1 MCGSNERQPMV
12 DEEELSA
19 DENDAKNDKHI
30 ESETR
35 TSWSSP
41 SPPPLTPSVT
51 PNSSH
56 PSASRR
62 SSDDLSAS
70 LSTLST
76 RSEHSYVTPSKL
88 TGMAVRPF
96 PRTDWSSVT
105 FADLNAPFWT
115 PKEETEWAG
124 REASRRWAM
133 ALESG
138 DLNDL
143 TIADFGVAVF
153 DHVCEFVQSNRKAQS
168 HQGAHGWT
176 LHTNI
181 AIEFSYKA
189 AEWRL
194 REVFSRD
201 PRVGGFFDRGRVYS
215 FVRAALN
222 WQWVG
227 GAHGGGRGGPMDR
240 PQLVPFDRNWIARYL
255 PGYPQPI
262 GRRGSGE
269 MEKEKFGPQRR
280 LSDDWVTIG
289 HCMTRHA
296 DQCNCYGV
304 RTTT

>member
-153 DHVCEFVQSNRKAQS
+153 DHVCELCVSSRAVLTAACKATGKRSPTKARTDGRSTQTS
-168 HQGAHGWT
+168 PLSSATKRPSGACARCSRAIPAWAGSLIAAACIRLFARPSTGSGWE
-176 LHTNI
+176 
-181 AIEFSYKA
+181 ARMEA
-189 AEWRL
+189 V
-194 REVFSRD
+194 EVDPWTARSLFRSIVTGSRD
-201 PRVGGFFDRGRVYS
+201 TFLDTLSRSVVGDRAKWRRRSLGPS
-215 FVRAALN
+215 
-222 WQWVG
+222 G
-227 GAHGGGRGGPMDR
+227 GCQMTG
-240 PQLVPFDRNWIARYL
+240 L
-255 PGYPQPI
+255 P
-262 GRRGSGE
+262 
-269 MEKEKFGPQRR
+269 
-280 LSDDWVTIG
+280 LDT
-289 HCMTRHA
+289 A
-296 DQCNCYGV
+296 
-304 RTTT
+304 